1 MADVSASG
9 LITMTFD
16 DGLLC
21 QFENGYPVLH
31 ENRVKGV
38 VFIPTGLVGG
48 WYGAQRSMSLR
59 HLRELSSAGWEI
71 GSHTVSHA
79 PLAHK
84 DGRSGRPLSAVEAE
98 VRESREWLVANGF
111 PVISFAYPKGR
122 YNDEVE
128 AITRRYYLVLRTS
141 ANGLNEISSGSTRL
155 KVFNL
160 CQQTIDRWKLAVD
173 AALKSRKWLIAMIHG
188 VAESADQIP
197 SGRESL
203 WIVRD
208 ALAEC
213 LEYALSSRL
222 PVLTFQEVYGSHQE
236 LPERAERTG
245 DPPSTASLKG

>member
-84 DGRSGRPLSAVEAE
+84 DGRTGLPLSAVEAE

-213 LEYALSSRL
+213 LEYGLSSRL
-222 PVLTFQEVYGSHQE
+222 PVLTFQEVYGSSQE